1 MIRWRRV
8 PGQRAW
14 RAARTAMAAVSF
26 VSAAAVAFGA
36 CKPRERD
43 ADDLALRFWTDSF
56 QLSVSADPVPP
67 YAREATLY
75 KVVVRDKESRRFIE
89 NGEGRIF
96 ATSADSVNIFDGLVP
111 GPELGTYYAKL
122 SYVTAG
128 DWAVAV
134 QFRRDSTQRLERADW
149 TQSVRNA
156 RD

>member
-1 MIRWRRV
+1 MMPWRRV
-8 PGQRAW
+8 PEFRVW
-14 RAARTAMAAVSF
+14 RVARTAVATVSF

-36 CKPRERD
+36 CKPPERD
-43 ADDLALRFWTDSF
+43 ASALAIRGWTDSF
-56 QLSVSADPVPP
+56 QVQVSAEPIPP
-67 YAREATLY
+67 YAREETLY
-75 KVVVRDKESRRFIE
+75 KVVVRDKNTRQLIE

-128 DWAVAV
+128 DWAVAL
-134 QFRRDSTQRLERADW
+134 QFRRDSTQRLERVDW
-149 TQSVRNA
+149 TQAVRNA